1 VASLAEKPAGD
12 SENFDRARFEQQV
25 HAGGRLA
32 GRYRLERELRRY
44 PGGGEPPA
52 QSWVGFDELL
62 NRKVGVDLVC
72 SGHPRARAVEAAAR
86 NAATVPDVHFVQVL
100 DAADENGVV
109 YVVKEWVAD
118 ATDLA
123 ALLASGPLSPARA
136 TRIARELAAAI
147 AEAHEC
153 DMPHGALDPTT
164 VLVTST
170 SQVKIL
176 GLCLERALSGVA
188 GGSDAQAEDVRAIG
202 SLWYAALTGRWP
214 REDGGFGLPGAPFSH
229 GKPFSP
235 AQIRAAV
242 PKAVDQLVSQVFG
255 APQTPGDPAPVST
268 IDSAKALL
276 AGITALPRLRDE
288 AEATSVMPRAYPQRP
303 SAYPPPPPTMVT
315 QPVRSGGPSDHRPQR
330 GYPRGLIA
338 LVVGVILVIGTVAAF
353 ELGGSHNTP
362 SATSSTPPSP
372 RSASSAPAT
381 QQLSIAAASIWDSD
395 KGQDDAANLQHAYDG
410 SSTGWT
416 TSTYFGGP
424 TIAPYRAGSGIIFD
438 LGSAKS
444 VSSVKFDVAIPG
456 ATVEVWT
463 ASSSL
468 SSVPSVTNSAPA
480 GFTKQS
486 AQPNVGG
493 GGDVDATFSPVT
505 TRFVMVWFTALPHQD
520 ADTATND
527 IAGYRDTLSN
537 VRIFS

>member
-12 SENFDRARFEQQV
+12 SENFDRARFEQLV
-25 HAGGRLA
+25 HAGARLA

-44 PGGGEPPA
+44 PGGGEPAA

-62 NRKVGVDLVC
+62 NRKVGVDLVS
-72 SGHPRARAVEAAAR
+72 SGHPRARVVEAAAR
-86 NAATVPDVHFVQVL
+86 SAATVPDVHFVQVL

-118 ATDLA
+118 ATSLA
-123 ALLASGPLSPARA
+123 ALLAGGPLSPARA
-136 TRIARELAAAI
+136 TRIARELAVAI
-147 AEAHEC
+147 AEAHQC
-153 DMPHGALDPTT
+153 DMTHGALDPTT

-176 GLCLERALSGVA
+176 GLCLERALSGSEGA
-188 GGSDAQAEDVRAIG
+188 SDSPAQDVRAIG
-202 SLWYAALTGRWP
+202 CLWYAALTGRWP
-214 REDGGFGLPGAPFSH
+214 LEEGGFGLPGAPFSH
-229 GKPFSP
+229 GRPFSP

-242 PKAVDQLVSQVFG
+242 PKPVDQLVSQVLG
-255 APQTPGDPAPVST
+255 APQTPGEPAAVPT
-268 IDSAKALL
+268 IDGAKALM
-276 AGITALPRLRDE
+276 AGITALPKLRDE
-288 AEATSVMPRAYPQRP
+288 AETTSVIPRTYPQRP
-303 SAYPPPPPTMVT
+303 TAYPPTPPTMVA
-315 QPVRSGGPSDHRPQR
+315 PVRSGASSGHRPPSR
-330 GYPRGLIA
+330 FPRGLIA
-338 LVVGVILVIGTVAAF
+338 LIVGVVLVVGTVAAF

-362 SATSSTPPSP
+362 SAGPSTSPAP

-381 QQLSIAAASIWDSD
+381 QQLSIATASIWDSD
-395 KGQDDAANLQHAYDG
+395 KGQDDAANLAHAYDG

-416 TSTYFGGP
+416 TSTYFDGP
-424 TIAPYRAGSGIIFD
+424 KIAPYRAGSGIVFD

-444 VSSVKFDVAIPG
+444 VSAVSFDVAIPG

-463 ASSSL
+463 GSSSL
-468 SSVPSVTNSAPA
+468 SAVPAVTNSAPA
-480 GFTKQS
+480 GFAKQGEQ
-486 AQPNVGG
+486 ANVGG
-493 GGDVDATFSPVT
+493 GGDVKVTFSAVT
-505 TRFVMVWFTALPHQD
+505 TRFVLVWFTALPHQD